1 LERSAQRPEGR
12 QTSRVRVVMEYV
24 KDLIVSGRIGA
35 GEQIPTELEIAR
47 TLNVSRTP
55 VREAIKILDA
65 AGLVEI
71 RRGAGTYV
79 RQGMGASL
87 AQLMLFQTY
96 LDDAS
101 PRKLMEVRQVF
112 ERSCAEM
119 AAQRRG
125 EADLEAMRSAIDHLR
140 DFAAQG
146 DPAPRMDAI
155 LEADLAFH
163 RAVYQAAHNELITT
177 MANFVLD
184 MVSPW
189 IRRSIEVAG
198 PGNAI
203 RLHEIM
209 LAMIESQNVGGA
221 REVYARDPVILNMDH
236 FRITLETP
244 HETPQY

>member
-1 LERSAQRPEGR
+1 
-12 QTSRVRVVMEYV
+12 MEYV
-24 KDLIVSGRIGA
+24 KGLIVGGQVQA
-35 GEQIPTELEIAR
+35 GERIPTEIEIAR

-65 AGLVEI
+65 SGLVEI

-79 RQGMGASL
+79 RRGMGASL

-96 LDDAS
+96 LGEAS

-112 ERSCAEM
+112 ERSCAEL
-119 AAQRRG
+119 AAQRRD
-125 EADLEAMRSAIDHLR
+125 EADLDAMRRAIDRLR
-140 DFAAQG
+140 ALADES
-146 DPAPRMDAI
+146 DPGAHMDEI
-155 LEADLAFH
+155 LDADLAFH
-163 RAVYQAAHNELITT
+163 RSVYQAAHNELVAT

-184 MVSPW
+184 MVAPW

-221 REVYARDPVILNMDH
+221 REVYARDPVIMNMDH

-244 HETPQY
+244 DKTPQY